1 MRKLYPVGSM
11 EVQVFFLGMHKFLWP
26 GLAIAFVLSLSLS
39 LSLSLWG
46 GSPVSV
52 TLED

>member
-1 MRKLYPVGSM
+1 M
-11 EVQVFFLGMHKFLWP
+11 EVQIFFLGMHKLLWP
-26 GLAIAFVLSLSLS
+26 GLAIAFVLSLFER
-39 LSLSLWG
+39 G